1 MTVRNK
7 FLRGLEKMSGKLGII
22 ALESAQ
28 NAGREIDNILKEWRG
43 CDEEFLIPAEC
54 PRFGSGEAKGII
66 KESVRDLDLY
76 ILVDVCNSSVEYT
89 MAGAKNRMSPDDH
102 YQDLKRVIAACNG
115 RAARITVVMP
125 FLYESRQHRRN
136 ARESLDCALML
147 RELENATCVVSDC
160 VVVDEELSVISDS
173 FYKVN
178 GTRFGRFYNTVCK
191 NGYLGCCMA
200 FRRELISK
208 ALPIPDEI
216 ATHDGWFGNVA
227 AYFYTVK
234 FIDDKLILFRR
245 HPGNN
250 STTASASKN
259 GLFKRLGFRW
269 DIIKNIRKL
278 KRSK

>member
-1 MTVRNK
+1 MISVCVATLNGEKYIKQQLSSIISQLGEGDEVILSDDGSTDGTLEEVKSLGSPLIRVVEGPRKGVIKNFENAIKQSQGDYIFLADQDDVWMENK
-7 FLRGLEKMSGKLGII
+7 
-22 ALESAQ
+22 
-28 NAGREIDNILKEWRG
+28 
-43 CDEEFLIPAEC
+43 
-54 PRFGSGEAKGII
+54 
-66 KESVRDLDLY
+66 
-76 ILVDVCNSSVEYT
+76 VE
-89 MAGAKNRMSPDDH
+89 
-102 YQDLKRVIAACNG
+102 V
-115 RAARITVVMP
+115 
-125 FLYESRQHRRN
+125 
-136 ARESLDCALML
+136 ML

-160 VVVDEELSVISDS
+160 VVVDGELSVISDS